1 MVTSDLYFVLD
12 LVDPTY
18 KHNIFCLD
26 TRSDVFPRW
35 WFSLALG
42 YCLVLLKKN
51 SRRLLDALVDSISIY
66 IPSLPE
72 GADKD
77 AIRNVF
83 AGLVEAQR
91 YDTSLRDWDYSGV

>member
-1 MVTSDLYFVLD
+1 M
-12 LVDPTY
+12 
-18 KHNIFCLD
+18 
-26 TRSDVFPRW
+26 
-35 WFSLALG
+35 G
-42 YCLVLLKKN
+42 
-51 SRRLLDALVDSISIY
+51 SISIY

-91 YDTSLRDWDYSGV
+91 YDTLFRDWDNSVVRYIAVSFRFCYRAYKQL

>member
-1 MVTSDLYFVLD
+1 MRDL
-12 LVDPTY
+12 
-18 KHNIFCLD
+18 IFPLAGG
-26 TRSDVFPRW
+26 SHSPLII
-35 WFSLALG
+35 FS
-42 YCLVLLKKN
+42 CSFFCN
-51 SRRLLDALVDSISIY
+51 SWRRLDVLVNSISIY

-91 YDTSLRDWDYSGV
+91 YDTSLSHWDNSVVRYIEESRSDFVIVCINSCIYM